1 MDEADDITVRWNDR
15 TRRAGRIPRT
25 MPALLRCL
33 GVPTAQTYAYQT
45 RKGFAAGR
53 PGGFWKRYAD
63 KDILTA
69 LLLQAKALY
78 RQQCLE
84 VHPDRGGTDAE
95 MATLNAVWTRIK
107 HITRYH
113 SGVGNRL
120 LGDASVGEAGRG
132 HGRDRHAGP
141 AVLGAVAADI
151 SDDVHNEWGK

>member
-15 TRRAGRIPRT
+15 ARRAGRIPRT
-25 MPALLRCL
+25 MPALLTCL
-33 GVPTAQTYAYQT
+33 GVPTARTYAYQT

-63 KDILTA
+63 EDILTA

-95 MATLNAVWTRIK
+95 MAALNQVWMCIK

-113 SGVGNRL
+113 SEVWREL
-120 LGDASVGEAGRG
+120 
-132 HGRDRHAGP
+132 
-141 AVLGAVAADI
+141 
-151 SDDVHNEWGK
+151 